1 MRHFLFWFTL
11 SLSCIAQAAQIS
23 PEAGFQRLMEGNKRF
38 VEERLLHPDRDEKRR
53 VQTAP
58 KQSPFGI
65 VLSCS
70 DSRVAPEILF
80 DQGIGDLFIVRVA
93 GNVVGPIELASIEY
107 SALYLGS
114 TILFVLGHKNC
125 GAVSAVLDGNT
136 KDIEPIAELIQPAVD
151 EAKTQKGPQLE
162 NAIKDNV
169 LHVVKQLEKVPLIA
183 DLMAK
188 KKFAVVGG
196 YYDVKSGKIE
206 VLTQIPSQ
214 I

>member
-1 MRHFLFWFTL
+1 
-11 SLSCIAQAAQIS
+11 
-23 PEAGFQRLMEGNKRF
+23 MEGNKRF
-38 VEERLLHPDRDEKRR
+38 VDEQLLHPDRDEKRR
-53 VQTAP
+53 IQTAP
-58 KQSPFGI
+58 EQNPFGI

-125 GAVSAVLDGNT
+125 GAVSAVLEGNT
-136 KDIEPIAELIQPAVD
+136 KDIEPIAALIQPAVE
-151 EAKTQKGPQLE
+151 EAKTQKGSQLE

-169 LHVVKQLEKVPLIA
+169 LHVVKQLEEVPLIA
-183 DLMAK
+183 GLIEK

-196 YYDVKSGKIE
+196 YYDVKSGKVEI
-206 VLTQIPSQ
+206 LTTPFSPKK
-214 I
+214 

>member
-1 MRHFLFWFTL
+1 MTDMRYITFFILF
-11 SLSCIAQAAQIS
+11 SCTCFAEQIS
-23 PEAGFQRLMEGNKRF
+23 PEAGYKRLMEGNKRF
-38 VEERLLHPDRDEKRR
+38 VEEKLMHPHRDEKRR

-114 TILFVLGHKNC
+114 TVLFVLGHKNC

-136 KDIEPIAELIQPAVD
+136 KDIEPIAELIQPAV
-151 EAKTQKGPQLE
+151 EMAKTQKGSQLE

-169 LHVVKQLEKVPLIA
+169 LHVVKQLENVPLIA
-183 DLMAK
+183 DLMEK
-188 KKFAVVGG
+188 KKFAVIGG
-196 YYDVKSGKIE
+196 YYDVKSG
-206 VLTQIPSQ
+206 
-214 I
+214 